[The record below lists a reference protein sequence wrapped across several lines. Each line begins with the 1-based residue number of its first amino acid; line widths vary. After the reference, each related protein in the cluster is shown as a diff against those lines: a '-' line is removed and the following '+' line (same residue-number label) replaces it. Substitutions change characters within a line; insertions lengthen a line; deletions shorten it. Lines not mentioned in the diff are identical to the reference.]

1 MRAVLCVLGLA
12 ALAGVAHAEGERA
25 LSGDIGLATFS
36 TTGMKVG
43 NQTPPSLSPDI
54 GFTLGGSYEQMLGS
68 DFALR
73 AELAGGLFHGGNEK
87 DESDTSWAVVG
98 DVGVAFRFDVAR
110 WVPYAFAGVG
120 GVISGGG
127 PIDRGADVM
136 LAVGGGVD
144 FLATR
149 ARSYGGE
156 LRLASFGGDI
166 TVLTLSFRASIR
178 WGYF

>member
-1 MRAVLCVLGLA
+1 MRALLYLA
-12 ALAGVAHAEGERA
+12 AVACLGGAARADGERA

-36 TTGMKVG
+36 TVGKKVG

-54 GFTLGGSYEQMLGS
+54 GVTLGGSYEQMLGS
-68 DFALR
+68 DFAFR
-73 AELAGGLFHGGNEK
+73 GEAAGSLFHGGAEK
-87 DESDTSWAVVG
+87 DESDTSWALVG
-98 DVGVAFRFDVAR
+98 DVGFAFRFDVAR

-136 LAVGGGVD
+136 LAVGGGLD
-144 FLATR
+144 FLASR
-149 ARSYGGE
+149 ARSYGAE

-166 TVLTLSFRASIR
+166 TVLTLSFRASLR